1 MKNRLIELLLNVDY
15 ALDTDGRKA
24 KDSAEFIADYLL
36 ENGVVVLSNKPIG
49 VMSDGNEFNS
59 DVYCPYCGTNLSGLY
74 GDEPTKI
81 IQCYQCGNYLD
92 NTKII
97 TKEEAEQALK
107 GGTE

>member
-1 MKNRLIELLLNVDY
+1 MRDRLIEFLFKANDIVKRNGFEFNANV
-15 ALDTDGRKA
+15 
-24 KDSAEFIADYLL
+24 IADYLL